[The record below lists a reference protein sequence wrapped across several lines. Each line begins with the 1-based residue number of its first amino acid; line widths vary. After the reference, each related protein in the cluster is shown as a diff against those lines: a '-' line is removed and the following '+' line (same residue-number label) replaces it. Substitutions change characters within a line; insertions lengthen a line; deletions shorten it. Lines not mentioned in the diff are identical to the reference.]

1 MMTHFDEMT
10 ALLYLENQLRPELGD
25 SVRAHASEC
34 GECREL
40 LEALNRETIWLRE
53 SLELDDEPVPAHL
66 ISAPE
71 RGSAPWGWI
80 AAMALGIGG
89 AYTVWNGFIEPWRAQ
104 AAEAGFTQ
112 SNLLTMLFFSGA
124 FWKGWEAMRSMV
136 EFTAVATVGI
146 LILWLVRKH
155 LMRLAPAVVAMA
167 TVLLAL
173 VMTLG
178 LAPAASAGEVVH
190 GDPNY
195 TLPAGKTVGTDLIV
209 AADSVRIDG
218 DVDGDLIVWSRS
230 VTVSGNVKGDI
241 IAFTQTLRVNG
252 PVGGNVRAFADTV
265 DLSSTIARN
274 VSGWVA
280 HFTLG
285 SNAKVGGSAILG
297 TGEANIAGSVA
308 GDLQGYAGEFE
319 QDGHVGRNFYVR
331 AKQLK
336 FGPSA
341 SIAGTATYHGRNA
354 AEVDAGAKFAS
365 PLATTMIADDDKGE
379 RYTSFGYYWHQTL
392 RWGASFVF
400 GLVLL
405 LLAPAF
411 FFDASSALSR
421 YAPSMGFGLL
431 FLFATPI
438 VAVLICFTIV
448 GIGVGITGFLM
459 WLIAIYGAQVIVGR
473 WVGEKILGAQ
483 AGMGAVLGRLALG
496 LLILRLL
503 SMLPF
508 IGGWVM
514 LLVIVWGLGGVVLAI
529 NRRLHANTPAA
540 LSAAA

>member
-1 MMTHFDEMT
+1 MTHFDEMN
-10 ALLYLENQLRPELGD
+10 AMLYLENQLRPELEE

-34 GECREL
+34 HECREL
-40 LEALNRETIWLRE
+40 LEALNRESIWLRE
-53 SLELDDEPVPAHL
+53 SLEMDDEMVPAHL
-66 ISAPE
+66 IQVPE
-71 RGSAPWGWI
+71 KGSAPWGWI

-89 AYTVWNGFIEPWRAQ
+89 AYTVWNGFVEPWRAQ

-155 LMRLAPAVVAMA
+155 LLRLAPAAVVVLA

-178 LAPAASAGEVVH
+178 VAPAASAGEVEH
-190 GDPNY
+190 GQPNY
-195 TLPAGKTVGTDLIV
+195 TLAAGKTVGTDLIV
-209 AADSVRIDG
+209 FADTTRIDG
-218 DVDGDLIVWSRS
+218 DVDGDVIAFSQN
-230 VTVSGNVKGDI
+230 VTINGHVKGDV
-241 IAFTQTLRVNG
+241 IAFADQLRING
-252 PVGGNVRAFADTV
+252 PVGGNVRLFAKTV
-265 DLSSTIARN
+265 ELNSTVARN
-274 VSGWVA
+274 VSAWV
-280 HFTLG
+280 G
-285 SNAKVGGSAILG
+285 SLNQASSAKVGGSMLLG
-297 TGEANIAGSVA
+297 TGNAVLDGSIG
-308 GDLQGYAGEFE
+308 GDLQAYGGEME
-319 QDGHVGRNFYVR
+319 INDALGRNLYIR
-331 AKQLK
+331 AGHLRL
-336 FGPSA
+336 GPNA
-341 SIAGTATYHGRNA
+341 SVAGTATYHGRSQP
-354 AEVDAGAKFAS
+354 EVEAGAKFAS
-365 PLATTMIADDDKGE
+365 PLATTIITDDKSDQ
-379 RYTSFGYYWHQTL
+379 YTTLGYYWHQTL
-392 RWGASFVF
+392 KWGASFVF

-411 FFDASSALSR
+411 YFDASGALSR

-438 VAVLICFTIV
+438 VAVLICFTVV
-448 GIGVGITGFLM
+448 GIGVGIAGFLV

-496 LLILRLL
+496 LLILRVL

-508 IGGWVM
+508 VGGWVM

-529 NRRLHANTPAA
+529 NRRLHAHTPAA
-540 LSAAA
+540 LSSVAA

>member
-1 MMTHFDEMT
+1 MTHFDEMT
-10 ALLYLENQLRPELGD
+10 ALLYLENQLRPELGE

-34 GECREL
+34 NECREL
-40 LEALNRETIWLRE
+40 LEALNRESIWLRE
-53 SLELDDEPVPAHL
+53 SLEMDDEMVPAHL
-66 ISAPE
+66 IQVPE
-71 RGSAPWGWI
+71 KGSAPWGWI

-136 EFTAVATVGI
+136 EFTAVASVGI
-146 LILWLVRKH
+146 MILWLVRRH
-155 LMRLAPAVVAMA
+155 LSRVAPAIVALA
-167 TVLLAL
+167 TVILAL
-173 VMTLG
+173 TLG
-178 LAPAASAGEVVH
+178 MAPAASAGEVVH

-230 VTVSGNVKGDI
+230 VTVSGDVKGDI

-265 DLSSTIARN
+265 DLNSTVARN

-280 HFTLG
+280 HFTLA

-297 TGEANIAGSVA
+297 TGEANIAGAVG

-319 QDGHVGRNFYVR
+319 QDGSVGRNFYVR
-331 AKQLK
+331 SRKLK
-336 FGPSA
+336 FGPTA

-354 AEVDAGAKFAS
+354 AEIEAGAKFAS
-365 PLATTMIADDDKGE
+365 PLATTMITDDKSDK
-379 RYTSFGYYWHQTL
+379 YTSLGYYWHQTL

-438 VAVLICFTIV
+438 VAALICFTIV
-448 GIGVGITGFLM
+448 GLGVGIAGFLV

-473 WVGEKILGAQ
+473 WLGEKILGAQ
-483 AGMGAVLGRLALG
+483 AGMGAVLGRMALG
-496 LLILRLL
+496 LLILRAA

-508 IGGWVM
+508 VGGWVM
-514 LLVIVWGLGGVVLAI
+514 LLVVIWGLGGVVLAI
-529 NRRLHANTPAA
+529 NRRLHAHSPAA